1 MKNFKEECATLESLQ
16 TFDPVA
22 FEGNEEVPQRLCNL
36 VLGLA
41 LIYNDCKNMT
51 YAATLLK
58 ECRPPG
64 PEKTAVWGTYA
75 GTDRHLFRLMIS
87 SVHELFILIKDHED
101 VLSHEFFVKV
111 VKQLHPT
118 SRKSWVSL
126 TSAATGATPKD
137 EFGHMLLRIRNK
149 IVFHYEPKEIFRGFK
164 RQFLGATRL
173 QDRAYISRGLSMA
186 ASRFYFADA
195 AVDGYFQEMVGDG
208 EVSQLSAKIHD
219 VVESLNRALLSLVD
233 RFIQQRGFAYRNI

>member
-1 MKNFKEECATLESLQ
+1 MKSFQEECATLESLQ

-22 FEGNEEVPQRLCNL
+22 FEGDDKVPQRLCNF
-36 VLGLA
+36 VLALA

-51 YAATLLK
+51 YAGTLLK

-87 SVHELFILIKDHED
+87 SVHELFNLIKDHED

-111 VKQLHPT
+111 IKRLPQP
-118 SRKSWVSL
+118 SRESWASL

-149 IVFHYEPKEIFRGFK
+149 IVFHYDPKEIFRGFK
-164 RQFLGATRL
+164 RQFLGKARL

-195 AVDGYFQEMVGDG
+195 AVDGYFQEMVGED
-208 EVSQLSAKIHD
+208 EVKQLSAKIHD
-219 VVESLNRALLSLVD
+219 VIESLNWALLSLVD
-233 RFIQQRGFAYRNI
+233 RFIQQRRFAYRTA